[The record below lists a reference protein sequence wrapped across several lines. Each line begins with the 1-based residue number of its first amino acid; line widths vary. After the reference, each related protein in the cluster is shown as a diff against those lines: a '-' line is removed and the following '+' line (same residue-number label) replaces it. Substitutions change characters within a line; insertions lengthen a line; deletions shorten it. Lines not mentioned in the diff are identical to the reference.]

1 MQAEPTKEVKARQA
15 MTVAQE
21 RSSAL
26 ILANELRIQAHEVLI
41 RSKKLRNESKFALVI
56 PIFIEMAVSYD
67 LSAQFNDPRSKRWE
81 LAADTIYWIS
91 ILVALNILVFVA
103 SRHWRRKKR
112 AKARASFLFAISD
125 HIINA
130 KGDVTS
136 PSIRDLIDYAV
147 QHGKDE
153 DADVKTISGRLEAL
167 RALEAAMPSAE
178 TLPTA
183 HAPS

>member
-1 MQAEPTKEVKARQA
+1 

-26 ILANELRIQAHEVLI
+26 ILANELRIQAQEIL
-41 RSKKLRNESKFALVI
+41 A
-56 PIFIEMAVSYD
+56 D
-67 LSAQFNDPRSKRWE
+67 LKRRRIDERWE
-81 LAADTIYWIS
+81 LFMPIGMSMPLLAIQIRELNEPTSSTRADSMTIVNWGLHCVALS
-91 ILVALNILVFVA
+91 ILIFRATKQ
-103 SRHWRRKKR
+103 RRRKRQAQIR
-112 AKARASFLFAISD
+112 ADYLLAISD
-125 HIINA
+125 HINNA
-130 KGDVTS
+130 KGNVTS
-136 PSIRDLIDYAV
+136 PAIRDLIDYAV

-183 HAPS
+183 HAPN